1 MKTGCYHQQ
10 QVDYVSEKTL
20 QDPFRFF
27 LHAMLQLRISEKIA
41 VKKLLAH
48 FTLLSLLIPSE
59 NIRKPEVFW
68 CFQGVSKEISG
79 MKYFNLVIFQ
89 GRLFRTFFR
98 IDSDNHWKML
108 VRKVVFLKKS
118 SWRYLHQREGNM
130 IKRNFKLALDI
141 KS

>member
-48 FTLLSLLIPSE
+48 FTLLSLLILSE
-59 NIRKPEVFW
+59 NIRKPEVF
-68 CFQGVSKEISG
+68 
-79 MKYFNLVIFQ
+79 
-89 GRLFRTFFR
+89 
-98 IDSDNHWKML
+98 
-108 VRKVVFLKKS
+108 
-118 SWRYLHQREGNM
+118 
-130 IKRNFKLALDI
+130 
-141 KS
+141 